1 VSLNRILAI
10 VLCGL
15 AAPAPLTAQNTAAR
29 TVAELIATARAP
41 WARWPDFAN
50 YVDEVKELYGVN
62 PATMIW
68 HDGPRL
74 SPQGRAAIAALLTAS
89 EHGLD
94 PRDYDVALLERLAR
108 ESVSTPLSAV
118 DRARFDLLL
127 SVNLIRFSDDV
138 QAGRLHRH
146 LLPSGGA
153 PEPAVDLAAALRGTL
168 AGNSLPGLIAGLAP
182 QLAQY
187 RNLQRALTRYRQLA
201 SDTSLR
207 LVPQPGPILP
217 GDTSSHVSSL
227 RRFLRAIGD
236 LDPATAAAE
245 SPIYGAPDVEAMRR
259 FQSRHGLQPT
269 GAVDSATLKELS
281 TPLSSRVRQIEL
293 ALERLKWLPP
303 IGQQPFLVVN
313 IPAFQL
319 FAFDSAGGAGAPALT
334 MRVIVGKA
342 LDKQTPVLLEMLRY
356 VEFRPAWN
364 VPRSILM
371 EEIVPILK
379 QDSGYLRRNNMEIV
393 GPRDRVMKS
402 AALDDLLDRLTRG
415 ELRLRQRPGAGNP
428 LGLTKFVFPNAAN
441 VYLHGT
447 PQTDLF
453 APARRDFSHG
463 CVRIED
469 PAALAEWVL
478 RDQRRWPL
486 DSILAA
492 QRAKVSTRALL
503 TRPMP
508 VIIFYTTAVATPDGR
523 LYFYPDVYGHDR
535 NLEEAIRAGP
545 T

>member
-1 VSLNRILAI
+1 VSLNPILAI

-15 AAPAPLTAQNTAAR
+15 AAPAPLTAQDTVAA

-41 WARWPDFAN
+41 WARWPDFAG
-50 YVDEVKELYGVN
+50 YVDEVKQLYEVS
-62 PATMIW
+62 PATTIW
-68 HDGPRL
+68 HDGSWL
-74 SPQGRAAIAALLTAS
+74 SPKGKSAIAALLTAS

-94 PRDYDVALLERLAR
+94 SDDYDVELLEHLAG

-127 SVNLIRFSDDV
+127 TVDLMRFLDDL
-138 QAGRLHRH
+138 QTGRLHRH
-146 LLPSGGA
+146 LLPSSGA
-153 PEPAVDLAAALRGTL
+153 AEPALDLAAALRGAL
-168 AGNSLPGLIAGLAP
+168 AGDSLPGLIAGLAP

-187 RNLQRALTRYRQLA
+187 RNLQRALTRYRQFA

-207 LVPQPGPILP
+207 LVPTRGPILP
-217 GDTSSHVSSL
+217 GDTSPHGTRL
-227 RRFLRAIGD
+227 RRFLVAIGD
-236 LDPATAAAE
+236 LDPTAAAAG
-245 SPIYGAPDVEAMRR
+245 SPIYSAPEVEAMRR
-259 FQSRHGLQPT
+259 FQLRHGLQPT
-269 GAVDSATLKELS
+269 GAVDSATMKELS
-281 TPLSSRVRQIEL
+281 TPLSWRVRQIEL

-303 IGQQPFLVVN
+303 IGQRPFLVVN

-342 LDKQTPVLLEMLRY
+342 LDKQTPVLLETLRY

-364 VPRSILM
+364 VPRSILV
-371 EEIVPILK
+371 EEIVPLLK
-379 QDSGYLRRNNMEIV
+379 QDPGYLRRNNMEIV
-393 GPRDRVMKS
+393 GPRDRVIRS
-402 AALDDLLDRLTRG
+402 VALDDLLDRLTRG

-478 RDQRRWPL
+478 RDQRSWPL

-492 QRAKVSTRALL
+492 QRAKATTRALL

-535 NLEEAIRAGP
+535 NLEEALRAGP